1 MALSKIDDAIRELQK
16 SEDGMAHKNQT
27 EQKGVDTWM
36 RHTGRQPG
44 ERPDA
49 RAITGRLDH
58 GIFAFRIFGEDEK
71 KIFSEIID
79 AFMDEFQMNR
89 SVDFVQ
95 LELVGIYSLQLI
107 RAVAQEKWEAAERVD
122 RMLRHHLDD
131 LKVTKRAREG
141 DGPAENRTSPMA
153 LAMSLLE
160 RAKARQAEEE
170 TADAEKTPESLQR
183 TSGETN
189 EAHA

>member
-1 MALSKIDDAIRELQK
+1 MALSKIADAARELQK
-16 SEDGMAHKNQT
+16 SEDGMARNNQT
-27 EQKGVDTWM
+27 EQKGVETWV

-49 RAITGRLDH
+49 RAIVGRLDH
-58 GIFAFRIFGEDEK
+58 GIFAFRIFGEDKK

-79 AFMDEFQMNR
+79 AFLEEFTLNR

-107 RAVAQEKWEAAERVD
+107 RAIAQEKWEAAERVD

-141 DGPAENRTSPMA
+141 DGASESRTSPLA

-170 TADAEKTPESLQR
+170 TADAEKTPETLQR
-183 TSGETN
+183 TSGESD